1 MLDTAT
7 LRVTFG
13 VVAVAVLVLFYFATY
28 RRSRSSFAAWWIA
41 SLVLFIVSSTL
52 FLLNGTSA
60 QAFANPLGNALAV
73 AGAASVC
80 AAARS
85 LRGHEPR
92 YLHLLPVPLVVL
104 VAALLDDPAHDVWP
118 GGTVFL
124 LGMSVLIGF
133 AGREA
138 FLAWREL
145 DTGGARAAEHGA
157 EELALAVVSAVLSTY
172 YLGRAVCFLLVGP
185 DDHVFTT
192 FFGSQVTTLL
202 LLVLLV
208 VVTFSMSNLSS
219 AQLTA
224 ELFRQAASDEL
235 TGLLN
240 RRGFLSQAEAVLA
253 HAHPSHAA
261 ALMVA
266 DFDHF
271 KDLNDGYGHAAG
283 DRALAAFGEACMG
296 SVRTGDVVGR
306 IGGDEFAILLTDGR
320 QAEEV
325 AARISQRFADAPLE
339 APPPTLS
346 FGIAEADATSGLD
359 ATFVRADIA
368 LYRAKASG
376 RDRTARYGDDIG
388 SRG

>member
-1 MLDTAT
+1 MLDTAS
-7 LRVTFG
+7 LRVAFA

-28 RRSRSSFAAWWIA
+28 RRSRSAYAAWWIV
-41 SLVLFIVSSTL
+41 SLVLFIASAAL
-52 FLLNGTSA
+52 FLFNDTPA
-60 QAFANPLGNALAV
+60 QAIANPTGNALAV

-85 LRGHEPR
+85 LRGREVR
-92 YLHLLPVPLVVL
+92 NIHLLPAPALVL
-104 VAALLDDPAHDVWP
+104 VASLLDDPAHDVWP
-118 GGTVFL
+118 AGTLFL
-124 LGMSVLIGF
+124 LAMSLLIGL

-145 DTGGARAAEHGA
+145 DSAGRAAEYGA
-157 EELALAVVSAVLSTY
+157 EELALALVSVVLSVY
-172 YLGRAVCFLLVGP
+172 YLGRAVCFAAVGP
-185 DDHVFTT
+185 DDRVFTT

-253 HAHPSHAA
+253 RSHPASAA

-271 KDLNDGYGHAAG
+271 KELNDGYGHAAG
-283 DRALAAFGEACMG
+283 DRALAAFGEACRG
-296 SVRTGDVVGR
+296 AVRSGDVVGR
-306 IGGDEFAILLTDGR
+306 IGGDEFAILLADGR
-320 QAEEV
+320 QAEDV
-325 AARISQRFADAPLE
+325 AARISTRFAGAHLE
-339 APPPTLS
+339 TPTPTLS
-346 FGIAEADATSGLD
+346 FGIATADATSGLES
-359 ATFVRADIA
+359 TFVRADIA

-376 RDRTARYGDDIG
+376 RDRTARYGDDIA